1 MNANVADFFDEEDN
15 DQDINSYNKY
25 INETIIRQ
33 NIQNY
38 VNYENIYK
46 VFLYIFLYT
55 YIYIYIY
62 IYIHIIHIYIFIY
75 IHIYTYIYILIHVYL
90 YICVYIYIYYF
101 FCQNLIILVF

>member
-62 IYIHIIHIYIFIY
+62 IHIIHIYIFIY
-75 IHIYTYIYILIHVYL
+75 IHIYTYTYILIHVYL
-90 YICVYIYIYYF
+90 YIYVYIYIYYF